1 MLLTASMIIIMLS
14 VRVESGSDE
23 LHGLSGSLLVD
34 QVGLVRKLN
43 YLNVAW
49 MDFNRSHVL

>member
-14 VRVESGSDE
+14 VKVESGSDD

-34 QVGLVRKLN
+34 QVCLVCKLN
-43 YLNVAW
+43 YLNVACI
-49 MDFNRSHVL
+49 DFNRSHVL